1 MDPKFVC
8 PCGLICGDCLFYKPE
23 IYETARKL
31 KELIK
36 DSQLDIFLGLI
47 VKNESWNAMAKHI
60 GTDGNEIGRYFERFR
75 KMPDFLTVLD
85 GIINLQCKET
95 CQEAGGCS
103 IGGATHACAA
113 LRCIRSRGYDGCWD
127 CAEVKDCEKLNF
139 LKKSYG
145 DTIEENM
152 RIIKERGIGAVQS
165 RGSRYYAWQKK

>member
-8 PCGLICGDCLFYKPE
+8 PCGLTCCDCLFYEPQ
-23 IYETARKL
+23 IYEAARKL
-31 KELIK
+31 KEVIK
-36 DSQLDIFLGLI
+36 GTQLDIFLGLI
-47 VKNESWNAMAKHI
+47 VKNESWIAMAKHV
-60 GTDGNEIGRYFERFR
+60 GADGKELERYFEPFK

-103 IGGATHACAA
+103 IGGVTHACAA
-113 LRCIRSRGYDGCWD
+113 LKCIRAKRYDGCWD

-165 RGSRYYAWQKK
+165 RGNRYDAWQKK